1 MIDLL
6 FGIVDF
12 CISLA
17 QWLANTFKS
26 IAWVIASI
34 PQFTG
39 SITAVFAYC
48 PTPLLVFL
56 EVSLALTVLFAVI
69 KLIK

>member
-1 MIDLL
+1 MIDFLR
-6 FGIVDF
+6 GIVDF

-17 QWLANTFKS
+17 QWLANTFQS
-26 IAWVIASI
+26 IAWLIVSI
-34 PQFTG
+34 PKFTA